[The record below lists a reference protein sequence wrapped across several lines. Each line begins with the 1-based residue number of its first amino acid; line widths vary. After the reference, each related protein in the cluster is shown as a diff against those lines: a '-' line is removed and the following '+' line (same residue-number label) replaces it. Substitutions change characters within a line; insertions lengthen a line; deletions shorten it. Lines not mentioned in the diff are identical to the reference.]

1 MGVTAHADHKNGEL
15 GPLDRRASLD
25 YIKPS
30 SKLNRRYVGPGA
42 EFNTGEYESREV
54 IIRDGRNIRDSFSIE
69 KSGFFL
75 AEHCSQVSI
84 LQTPALLYLP
94 DGEV

>member
-1 MGVTAHADHKNGEL
+1 MGIIVHADHKSGEL

-54 IIRDGRNIRDSFSIE
+54 IIRDGRNTRDSFSID

-75 AEHCSQVSI
+75 EDHWSQVSI
-84 LQTPALLYLP
+84 LQVPPLT
-94 DGEV
+94 